1 MAKRRPSGDGMVRK
15 RKDGRWEG
23 RIVVG
28 HKANGE
34 PIFRYVLAKSQKELL
49 DKLHRDMEGFQD
61 MELTEDS
68 RMTLGEWLDRWMEEY
83 GAVTLRPNTL
93 RSYEQYIRC
102 YVKPYL
108 GGKIVSRVTRLDI
121 QKLYRKLK
129 KEGRVHDHP
138 EYGHELSDS
147 MVLRIHAMLH
157 QCLKDA
163 EAAHVV
169 ARNPTDGAVVPKASY
184 KPKQILTKEQM
195 EKMEGLAKLVADV
208 NDKYLRLAAEYDNFR
223 KRSQREREQAYTDAV
238 SRAVTAL
245 LPTYDNL
252 ERALKAET
260 ADTEYKK
267 GVELTMTQLTE
278 SLKGIN
284 VTVIDA
290 AAGTAFD
297 PNFHNAVMHVEDESL
312 GENVIAET
320 FQQGFQ
326 IGDKV
331 IRHAM
336 VKVAN

>member
-1 MAKRRPSGDGMVRK
+1 MKKTEIIDFLQTEAQNDMSKKTKPEAEEQEQVKTEAPAEETAKADAKPATD
-15 RKDGRWEG
+15 WE
-23 RIVVG
+23 
-28 HKANGE
+28 
-34 PIFRYVLAKSQKELL
+34 AKYNDLN
-49 DKLHRDMEGFQD
+49 
-61 MELTEDS
+61 
-68 RMTLGEWLDRWMEEY
+68 DR
-83 GAVTLRPNTL
+83 
-93 RSYEQYIRC
+93 
-102 YVKPYL
+102 
-108 GGKIVSRVTRLDI
+108 
-121 QKLYRKLK
+121 
-129 KEGRVHDHP
+129 
-138 EYGHELSDS
+138 
-147 MVLRIHAMLH
+147 
-157 QCLKDA
+157 
-163 EAAHVV
+163 
-169 ARNPTDGAVVPKASY
+169 
-184 KPKQILTKEQM
+184 
-195 EKMEGLAKLVADV
+195 
-208 NDKYLRLAAEYDNFR
+208 YLRMAAEYDNFR

-297 PNFHNAVMHVEDESL
+297 PTFHTAVMHVEDESL

>member
-1 MAKRRPSGDGMVRK
+1 MSKKTKPEAVEQEQVK
-15 RKDGRWEG
+15 
-23 RIVVG
+23 
-28 HKANGE
+28 
-34 PIFRYVLAKSQKELL
+34 
-49 DKLHRDMEGFQD
+49 
-61 MELTEDS
+61 TEDNPEE
-68 RMTLGEWLDRWMEEY
+68 TAKEDKKPATDWEAKYNDLNDR
-83 GAVTLRPNTL
+83 
-93 RSYEQYIRC
+93 S
-102 YVKPYL
+102 
-108 GGKIVSRVTRLDI
+108 
-121 QKLYRKLK
+121 
-129 KEGRVHDHP
+129 
-138 EYGHELSDS
+138 
-147 MVLRIHAMLH
+147 LRI
-157 QCLKDA
+157 
-163 EAAHVV
+163 
-169 ARNPTDGAVVPKASY
+169 
-184 KPKQILTKEQM
+184 
-195 EKMEGLAKLVADV
+195 
-208 NDKYLRLAAEYDNFR
+208 AAEYDNFR